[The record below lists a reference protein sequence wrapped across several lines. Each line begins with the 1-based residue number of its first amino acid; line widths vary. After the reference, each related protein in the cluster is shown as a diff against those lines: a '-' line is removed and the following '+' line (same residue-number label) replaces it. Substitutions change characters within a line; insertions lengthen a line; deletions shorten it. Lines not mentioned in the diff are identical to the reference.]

1 LHDQVRT
8 SGQNCADGFKF
19 VISGEKGT
27 RKQFLLVDGKD
38 IIAFVKNKE
47 KFANCSS
54 FTEVTAQVD
63 CKVGKVGHK
72 KKFELKIMF

>member
-1 LHDQVRT
+1 MRT

-54 FTEVTAQVD
+54 FTEVTVQVD
-63 CKVGKVGHK
+63 LKVRKIRLK
-72 KKFELKIMF
+72 EKF